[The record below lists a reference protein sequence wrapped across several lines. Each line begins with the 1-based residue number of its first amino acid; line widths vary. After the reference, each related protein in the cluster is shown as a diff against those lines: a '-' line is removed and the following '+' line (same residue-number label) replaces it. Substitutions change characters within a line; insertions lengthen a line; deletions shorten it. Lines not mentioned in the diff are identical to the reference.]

1 MGFFLRQKKKKK
13 NEWKTALFKFHSP
26 SWWHIGHR
34 KTAQLWCTGLKLTY
48 SIFFFFLLHSQTKRG
63 ADLLSSIVHFKDTGT
78 DEEIMLLTCVSLDIY
93 LQTLKQRHSIR
104 IWSWEIWWRLK
115 WIDTLGVRWWLSAKD
130 NGRTNASCL
139 EHQGW
144 VVETYSTTMSFICI
158 HEVRF
163 LKISSSFLSI
173 IFIYICSF
181 PRLSMIN
188 AKIQLHSKM

>member
-1 MGFFLRQKKKKK
+1 MLSETRVTRTQKTKHLTTQRFLNGFFSQTKKKKK
-13 NEWKTALFKFHSP
+13 NEWKTALFKSHSP

-48 SIFFFFLLHSQTKRG
+48 SIFVAQPNKERCRPALLNCTLQRQR
-63 ADLLSSIVHFKDTGT
+63 DWW
-78 DEEIMLLTCVSLDIY
+78 EIMLLTCVSLDIY

-130 NGRTNASCL
+130 DGTTNAFSL

-144 VVETYSTTMSFICI
+144 VVENYSTTMYTRGTLF
-158 HEVRF
+158 
-163 LKISSSFLSI
+163 
-173 IFIYICSF
+173 
-181 PRLSMIN
+181 
-188 AKIQLHSKM
+188 